1 MRKNEKGVKQLL
13 DGCWK
18 CDKVYKGVRISFKR
32 RTKLELMRDLKVR
45 IEKIEEEVAND
56 VVQRKSEAIITFDK
70 LFEIYGKSR
79 QWIPYTFGKQRGK
92 FLMYFEEFQDK
103 LVKDVTNEEII
114 EWVQKIHNYKDEKR
128 FQSDYANRILNI
140 MKGMLIIAKE
150 EGYCSRRI
158 NTTNIVLCKK
168 PSSAMRTEK
177 LESNYLTFSEF
188 ETLTRS
194 IPLIDK
200 INSGK
205 ISKEF
210 LVFAITVLYYTGCRI
225 NEARAIQV
233 KDIMKSFER
242 RKAGST
248 PIYYIS
254 VTKQMEDNKDFLRKR
269 LKTNADSG
277 RRIYIMR
284 HVYDYI
290 IEFCEEMGY
299 GKDDYI
305 FDYYKNGFPI
315 TRKNLRSA
323 ILNILKKMHK
333 MNLVDDSYPTR
344 LTPHGFRNSN
354 TLYLKELG
362 VSIEMAAK
370 MQGHNV
376 STMLD
381 IYSRIDKNEIG
392 EIFGG

>member
-1 MRKNEKGVKQLL
+1 MLNILKRSINMKKNEKGVKQLQ

-18 CDKVYKGVRISFKR
+18 CEVCKGTRISFKR

-45 IEKIEEEVAND
+45 IEKIDEEVAND

-79 QWIPYTFGKQRGK
+79 QWIPYTFGKQQGK
-92 FLMYFEEFQDK
+92 FQIYFEEFQNK

-114 EWVQKIHNYKDEKR
+114 EWVKKIHSYKYEKK

-188 ETLTRS
+188 ETLTKS
-194 IPLIDK
+194 IPLTDK

-210 LVFAITVLYYTGCRI
+210 LVFVITVLYYTGCRI

-242 RKAGST
+242 RKT
-248 PIYYIS
+248 
-254 VTKQMEDNKDFLRKR
+254 
-269 LKTNADSG
+269 
-277 RRIYIMR
+277 
-284 HVYDYI
+284 
-290 IEFCEEMGY
+290 
-299 GKDDYI
+299 
-305 FDYYKNGFPI
+305 
-315 TRKNLRSA
+315 
-323 ILNILKKMHK
+323 
-333 MNLVDDSYPTR
+333 
-344 LTPHGFRNSN
+344 
-354 TLYLKELG
+354 
-362 VSIEMAAK
+362 
-370 MQGHNV
+370 V
-376 STMLD
+376 STLS
-381 IYSRIDKNEIG
+381 IT
-392 EIFGG
+392 FP